1 MWQMPRFSGAA
12 KALHVDPACEQRN
25 SLVMKEALSV
35 TWKDNGRPLW
45 EVTQPSEHCEMILA
59 VPLYEELYSFLSA
72 EPMSSFL
79 TRQRDVTQVKSCLS
93 LAEEKEVNAEGNEV
107 NVAVAQLCF
116 LRQNWHPWM
125 FAVPPTESC
134 QSAWGPLA
142 GNIWKQ
148 RHAFYCCSPSHHA
161 CVSHKA
167 GSTPTGL
174 LPRHPANCI
183 TTVSEMYDSGENEH
197 LERITLEL

>member
-1 MWQMPRFSGAA
+1 M
-12 KALHVDPACEQRN
+12 
-25 SLVMKEALSV
+25 MKEALSV

-134 QSAWGPLA
+134 QSA
-142 GNIWKQ
+142 
-148 RHAFYCCSPSHHA
+148 
-161 CVSHKA
+161 
-167 GSTPTGL
+167 
-174 LPRHPANCI
+174 
-183 TTVSEMYDSGENEH
+183 
-197 LERITLEL
+197 